1 MTKQQAFPS
10 SSFLPRHQLVVC
22 VHSSAAEHCYYYYY
36 SHPLVIHKASQGENG
51 EGASQGGRMGGG
63 GDWGGRGCVH
73 SFTWHGLAYHMAFF
87 FFFGVAHLILD
98 LSVVL
103 MQCIQSNLTQSQRMD
118 TVILSEAGNKTQP
131 AKSGCCSRK

>member
-1 MTKQQAFPS
+1 
-10 SSFLPRHQLVVC
+10 
-22 VHSSAAEHCYYYYY
+22 
-36 SHPLVIHKASQGENG
+36 
-51 EGASQGGRMGGG
+51 MGGG
-63 GDWGGRGCVH
+63 GGGGGGMGRERLCP
-73 SFTWHGLAYHMAFF
+73 FMHMAWVGIPHGIFF
-87 FFFGVAHLILD
+87 IFGVAHLILD